1 MRAPNDLPLILL
13 DCSFP
18 GTFTNKVGQTACQSC
33 PADSTSLAGSDE
45 VFDCVCK
52 AGFEG
57 PAGGLCLLCP
67 LGKYKAEAGSSA
79 PRAVNR
85 SMVALSSGCQET
97 SHDLLHWRLGSCLSA
112 EWNGRLEFEPGR
124 LSILFYSDE
133 ADTRDQS
140 DKITIFVH
148 GVQAVVLVNTGCTF
162 TDVNACESFLDWPGP
177 GDLRIVQ
184 NSSKNDYHFH
194 AAIQSIVY
202 FGSGCTSCPVGT
214 YSSYWQNA
222 PGEVAT
228 SCRSCP
234 SNSNTSGPGSTI
246 DECVCDRPW
255 YEQYFGGKVGNRT
268 LATSPEVGFI
278 SSRYKAIS
286 GPYDVLWFGD
296 WEKGQNVWFAMP
308 QVGFPSTVQ
317 PAKLF
322 AIGGS
327 TAGVWAGIRYVAGI
341 AVFRARARRTNPLPS
356 YAPGGKLHSQVIY
369 ADVTDFPQDDRNH
382 SVLIGLTVTQLLQP
396 HTFAHN
402 DGEARRWCGLEH
414 ATTAGCP
421 LVHVDVDVLFFF
433 RALKCRLKGDAAL

>member
-1 MRAPNDLPLILL
+1 MLASALPNDLPLILL

-18 GTFTNKVGQTACQSC
+18 GTFTNEVRQTACQSC

-45 VFDCVCK
+45 VIDCVCK

-57 PAGGLCLLCP
+57 PAGGLCQLCP

-124 LSILFYSDE
+124 LSILLYSDE
-133 ADTRDQS
+133 DETRDQS

-148 GVQAVVLVNTGCTF
+148 GVQAAVLVNTGCTF
-162 TDVNACESFLDWPGP
+162 TDVYVCESFLDWPGP
-177 GDLRIVQ
+177 GELRIVQ
-184 NSSKNDYHFH
+184 TSSKNASYLH

-202 FGSGCTSCPVGT
+202 FASGCTSCPVGT
-214 YSSYWQNA
+214 YSSYYQNA

-268 LATSPEVGFI
+268 SATSPLVGVRSF
-278 SSRYKAIS
+278 S
-286 GPYDVLWFGD
+286 GPQDGFSVGD
-296 WEKGQNVWFAMP
+296 WTKAQNVWFAMP
-308 QVGFPSTVQ
+308 HVGFPSIVQ

-327 TAGVWAGIRYVAGI
+327 TAGVWAGIRYVKGI
-341 AVFRARARRTNPLPS
+341 AVFRARARRTNSLPS
-356 YAPGGKLHSQVIY
+356 YSPGGKLYSQVIY

-382 SVLIGLTVTQLLQP
+382 SVLIGLKVTQLLQP
-396 HTFAHN
+396 HTFAHI
-402 DGEARRWCGLEH
+402 DKSKAMVWL
-414 ATTAGCP
+414 
-421 LVHVDVDVLFFF
+421 
-433 RALKCRLKGDAAL
+433 RACDHGKLPSCACRC